1 MLNDCLLRKQFE
13 YKPKEFILFYSYSCS
28 ITETYQKES
37 SLMYIHNENV
47 FKFILGT
54 LSIYN
59 NTNDWN
65 RFKLIQSYKHST
77 KSIYILILI
86 HI

>member
-1 MLNDCLLRKQFE
+1 MLNDCLLRKQLK

-47 FKFILGT
+47 FKFVLGT

-59 NTNDWN
+59 NTN
-65 RFKLIQSYKHST
+65 
-77 KSIYILILI
+77 YILIIIYKLI
-86 HI
+86 LVYTYIPSPF